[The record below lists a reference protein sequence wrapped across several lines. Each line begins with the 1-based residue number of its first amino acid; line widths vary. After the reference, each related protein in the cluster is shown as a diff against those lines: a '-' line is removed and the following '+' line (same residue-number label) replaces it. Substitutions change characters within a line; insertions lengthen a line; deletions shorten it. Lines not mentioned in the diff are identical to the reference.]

1 MASYPTQTITNKSL
15 GVSVP
20 VVVPTTLEG
29 FLQIAPEA
37 DLINAIVRHSF
48 YQKWN
53 NKFRKNFVE
62 ALIEHTGIP
71 RRAKKNAAG
80 DVIQRKA
87 RGGAVVDELEPEQ
100 SYMDYLKDEKLITAE
115 DYNRIGLEIGA
126 TITFEVSKAEEE
138 KTPAKKFMDS
148 AAAILGLAEQG
159 LAGASGEPVT
169 EEGFVAN
176 WAALNPGHNFEA
188 LGGWTQVGIAR
199 AIEINQNRV
208 LALAGGGLI

>member
-1 MASYPTQTITNKSL
+1 MAEYPTTTIVNKSL

-29 FLQIAPEA
+29 FRQIASEA

-62 ALIEHTGIP
+62 ALIEFTKVA
-71 RRAKKNAAG
+71 RRPKTNSAG
-80 DVIQRKA
+80 VIIQRKA
-87 RGGAVVDELEPEQ
+87 RGGELVNELESEQ
-100 SYMDYLKDEKLITAE
+100 SYMDYLQDEKLISAE

-126 TITFEVSKAEEE
+126 TIPFEVSKAEEE

-148 AAAILGLAEQG
+148 AASILGLAEQG
-159 LAGASGEPVT
+159 LAGPSGQVVT
-169 EEGFVAN
+169 EESFISA
-176 WAALNPGHNFEA
+176 WSEKNPGFNFEA
-188 LGGWTQVGIAR
+188 LGGWTQIGIAR
-199 AIEINQNRV
+199 AIEINFNREV
-208 LALAGGGLI
+208 AAGGGLI

>member
-1 MASYPTQTITNKSL
+1 MAEYPTTTIVNKSL

-29 FLQIAPEA
+29 FRQIASEA

-62 ALIEHTGIP
+62 ALIEFTKVA
-71 RRAKKNAAG
+71 RRPKTNSAG
-80 DVIQRKA
+80 VIIQRKA
-87 RGGAVVDELEPEQ
+87 RGGELVNELESEQ
-100 SYMDYLKDEKLITAE
+100 SYMDYLQDEKLISAE

-126 TITFEVSKAEEE
+126 TIPFEVSKAEEE

-148 AAAILGLAEQG
+148 AASILGLAEQG
-159 LAGASGEPVT
+159 LAGPSGQVVT
-169 EEGFVAN
+169 EESFVSA
-176 WAALNPGHNFEA
+176 WSEKNPGFNFEA
-188 LGGWTQVGIAR
+188 LGGWTQLGIAR
-199 AIEINQNRV
+199 AIEINFNREV
-208 LALAGGGLI
+208 AAGGGLI

>member
-1 MASYPTQTITNKSL
+1 MASYPTQVITNKSL

-20 VVVPTTLEG
+20 VTVPTTLDG

-62 ALIEHTGIP
+62 ALVEFTKIA
-71 RRAKKNAAG
+71 RRPKTNAAG
-80 DVIQRKA
+80 LTIQRKA
-87 RGGAVVDELEPEQ
+87 RGGALVDELESEQ
-100 SYMDYLKDEKLITAE
+100 SYMDYLQDEKLITAE
-115 DYNRIGLEIGA
+115 DYQRIGLEIGA
-126 TITFEVSKAEEE
+126 TIAFEVSKAEEE

-159 LAGASGEPVT
+159 LAGPNGQVVT
-169 EEGFVAN
+169 EEGFVAT
-176 WAALNPGHNFEA
+176 WSEKNPGHNFEA
-188 LGGWTQVGIAR
+188 IGGWTQIGIAR
-199 AIEINQNRV
+199 AIEINLNRE
-208 LALAGGGLI
+208 LQAGGGLF